1 MYIMNDMYVCALL
14 LLLRDGRALR
24 DGAPVPHGNS
34 GTSLTIVLFTLITSL
49 PTIVQLSHSDTLRIE
64 HGQDA
69 RVARRSGV
77 RRQVQPHRRA
87 ARQSLGAPQ
96 PSPRA
101 PAPRTSPIFSIV
113 HSSSTGVC
121 CHACC
126 CSCLAVH
133 RVRARSRDA
142 LAAHLAWLAREA
154 SSRASL
160 ARVAATQHALVW
172 THVPQVPHPKQFRA
186 RWARWR
192 PWSGY
197 FLSKVRSA
205 PLDAPLSAC

>member
-1 MYIMNDMYVCALL
+1 MVFATNMDRMHSLHGAQACA
-14 LLLRDGRALR
+14 G
-24 DGAPVPHGNS
+24 
-34 GTSLTIVLFTLITSL
+34 SLNLTGEQPASRSV
-49 PTIVQLSHSDTLRIE
+49 
-64 HGQDA
+64 
-69 RVARRSGV
+69 RRSPL
-77 RRQVQPHRRA
+77 R
-87 ARQSLGAPQ
+87 ARQPLAQAHSLV
-96 PSPRA
+96 S
-101 PAPRTSPIFSIV
+101 SIV
-113 HSSSTGVC
+113 SSTGVC